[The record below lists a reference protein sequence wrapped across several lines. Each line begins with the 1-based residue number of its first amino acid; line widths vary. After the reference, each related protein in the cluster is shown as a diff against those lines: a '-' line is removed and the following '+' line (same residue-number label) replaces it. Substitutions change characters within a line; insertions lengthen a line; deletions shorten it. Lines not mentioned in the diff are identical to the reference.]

1 MLAVATLPCP
11 CLPLAIASLGSRHSD
26 WKGSWEGEC
35 LLDAKLIVCPR
46 EVVCDIVGLEMT

>member
-1 MLAVATLPCP
+1 MLAVATPPCP

-26 WKGSWEGEC
+26 WNGSWEGEC